1 MINFAVRLKNK
12 AFWIAIVPALCLLAQ
27 AIANL
32 CGFTLDLNELNGK
45 IIAVVEA
52 LFAVLVILGIVNDP
66 TTKGLGDSQRALT
79 YTEPWDDNAKG
90 VETK

>member
-27 AIANL
+27 AVANL
-32 CGFTLDLNELNGK
+32 FGFTLDLNELNGK

-66 TTKGLGDSQRALT
+66 TTKGLGDRQRALS

-90 VETK
+90 VK

>member
-27 AIANL
+27 AVANL
-32 CGFTLDLNELNGK
+32 FGFTLDLNELNGK

-66 TTKGLGDSQRALT
+66 TTKGLGDSQRALS

-90 VETK
+90 VK